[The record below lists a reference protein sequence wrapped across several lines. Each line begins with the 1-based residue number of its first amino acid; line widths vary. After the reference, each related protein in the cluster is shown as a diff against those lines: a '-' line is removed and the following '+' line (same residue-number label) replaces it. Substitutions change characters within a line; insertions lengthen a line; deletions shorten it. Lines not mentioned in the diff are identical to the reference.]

1 MIIRPGEQVDCTC
14 RQSCTEVVRS
24 QHMKKILASA
34 AILAA
39 CQQSPAQQS
48 TLPGVEKINGDRV
61 HTILPPDAIR
71 SIDQPQFVRASEAQF
86 MRDDEP
92 VVGVVQNGVPKA
104 YSTWHL
110 DHHEIVNDNIGG
122 KPVAVTW

>member
-1 MIIRPGEQVDCTC
+1 
-14 RQSCTEVVRS
+14 
-24 QHMKKILASA
+24 MKKLLLSA

-48 TLPGVEKINGDRV
+48 TLPRVEKINGDRV
-61 HTILPPDAIR
+61 HTVLRPDAIR
-71 SIDQPQFVRASEAQF
+71 SIDQPQFVHASEASF

-92 VVGVVQNGVPKA
+92 VVGVVSGGVAKA

-110 DHHEIVNDNIGG
+110 DHHEIVNDTLGN